1 MHLIERVYQQA
12 MRQERQAAA
21 ASRQPRLPEGA
32 EGVDGIRLEPG
43 HCLQSEEDIVVVL
56 WLVQEGH
63 HLQWVAWARKRFRRV
78 GLFIKS
84 SSVRTLT
91 GVAQR
96 VVMAAHIR
104 ALLGIAPR
112 LAPSSGPSWAAA
124 P

>member
-1 MHLIERVYQQA
+1 
-12 MRQERQAAA
+12 MRQTRQAAA
-21 ASRQPRLPEGA
+21 ASRQPRLPEG
-32 EGVDGIRLEPG
+32 VDGIRLEPG
-43 HCLQSEEDIVVVL
+43 HCHQSEEDIVVVL

-63 HLQWVAWARKRFRRV
+63 HLQWVAWARRRFRWV

-104 ALLGIAPR
+104 ALLGIAPHWR
-112 LAPSSGPSWAAA
+112 HRPGRHGPLLHK
-124 P
+124 